1 MRHLRH
7 PSLSIVHYALC
18 IALALAAASARADA
32 IDAWTYNTSAKTIS
46 DRGGWTFPVSS
57 FATVDGT
64 LRELT
69 IGKIASG
76 TVGTNSVLDFR
87 KPIVWTTEET
97 FDSAVI
103 VGFVKDC
110 FYSET
115 DAVTELHLPE
125 TVRSLGQ
132 YCFRGLRRATVI
144 EPFIPDSVTSC
155 NAPFGKIDS
164 FVGDLV
170 LGGGGRDLTLTGS
183 SSSIRAASIASITFG
198 TGSMTVPYQFFY
210 GCKVCTNITF
220 LGDSVRWDN
229 NAFQAWNSY
238 QTLIRVPATSTW
250 WADFLANDSTFVAWA
265 SVSASNQNKYW
276 TKFDPNHDGDPP
288 LGVVKLGSKAELQ
301 FITTYVRETTS
312 RDLFVEGLPFQIGE
326 VSPSYTS
333 ASAGHENVAAQVPC
347 EAPEYAGL
355 DGVYYRCAGYV
366 TETMG
371 ATGWANPVTN
381 LGVRSFTYD
390 TDVGMQRVTWLWDVA
405 GYVVTG
411 VCAYVSGYDLGS
423 VAQSVPA
430 YPGHY
435 ALGSSVTLTAMPSD
449 ASVAPFDRWCGDAVP
464 AGHERDNP
472 LVLAADTVKTVYPYF
487 RKNWVYASGDV
498 TDGYWKF
505 NASVS
510 GGTKVALG
518 GGSGQAT
525 LSNSTVWQGGL
536 LDLAKPFDGDYIFVS
551 VVKDFAYGNNPGVVN
566 AIRQLTLPDTLTT
579 LGEYCFRS
587 CPNLRSV
594 TPFLPVSV
602 TSMDKSFSSCAAIT
616 NALVIGSWKTNTV
629 SVLGSLSWNK
639 TTGIP
644 SITLGRGVKAL
655 PYQMCYGN
663 DSLKNVYFMGDL
675 PTGDRVFEACAAYGK
690 RIHVPRGNDSWAA
703 WLEQNLT
710 PWASLS
716 QSEQNK
722 YWAAFPDGRRP
733 LGYAT
738 FFSGPKM
745 WFLHWSPHSV
755 GTVVTLQ

>member
-1 MRHLRH
+1 MQH
-7 PSLSIVHYALC
+7 PRPTSLCIVHYAFC
-18 IALALAAASARADA
+18 IALAFAVANANADA
-32 IDAWTYNTSAKTIS
+32 VDAWTYNTSAKTIS
-46 DRGGWTFPVSS
+46 DKGGWKFPVS
-57 FATVDGT
+57 ATVDGT

-69 IGKIASG
+69 IGKIA
-76 TVGTNSVLDFR
+76 TYGTNSVLDFR

-132 YCFRGLRRATVI
+132 YCFRGLRKATVI

-155 NAPFGKIDS
+155 NAPFGNINS

-170 LGGGGRDLTLTGS
+170 LGGGGHDLTLTGG

-220 LGDSVRWDN
+220 LGDSVRWHD

-250 WADFLANDSTFVAWA
+250 WADFLANDSTFIAWA
-265 SVSASNQNKYW
+265 SVSASNQDKYW
-276 TKFDPNHDGDPP
+276 TKFDPERAGDPP
-288 LGVVKLGSKAELQ
+288 LGVVKLGANAALQ
-301 FITTYVRETTS
+301 YIVTYVKETTS
-312 RDLFVEGLPFQIGE
+312 RDLFVEGLPFQIGD
-326 VSPSYTS
+326 VSPAYTS
-333 ASAGHENVAAQVPC
+333 ASAGHEGVAASVPC

-355 DGVYYRCAGYV
+355 DGVYYRCAGYI

-381 LGVRSFTYD
+381 LGVRSFAYD

-405 GYVVTG
+405 GYAVTG
-411 VCAYVSGYDLGS
+411 VCSYVGGYDLGG
-423 VAQSVPA
+423 VTQTVPA

-435 ALGSSVTLTAMPSD
+435 ALGASVTLTATPSD
-449 ASVAPFDRWCGDAVP
+449 ASVAPFVRWCGDVP

-472 LVLAADTVKTVYPYF
+472 LVITADAVKTVYPYF

-505 NASVS
+505 KASVS
-510 GGTKVALG
+510 GGSKITLG

-525 LSNSTVWQGGL
+525 LSNSTVWKGGL
-536 LDLAKPFDGDYIFVS
+536 LDFAKPFDGDYALVA
-551 VVKDFAYGNNPGVVN
+551 VVKDFVYGNNPDVGN
-566 AIRQLTLPDTLTT
+566 TIRELTLPNTLTT
-579 LGEYCFRS
+579 LNEYCFQS
-587 CPNLRSV
+587 CPNLKSV
-594 TPFLPVSV
+594 TPFLPDSI
-602 TSMDKSFSSCAAIT
+602 TSMNNAFSSCGQIT

-629 SVLGSLSWNK
+629 SVLGGLSWQR
-639 TTGIP
+639 TTSIP
-644 SITLGRGVKAL
+644 SITFGRGVKSL
-655 PYQMCYGN
+655 PHQMCYGN
-663 DSLKNVYFMGDL
+663 NGVKNVYFMGDV
-675 PTGDRVFEACAAYGK
+675 PTGGNAFEGCAAYGK
-690 RIHVPRGNDSWAA
+690 CFHVPRGNASWAE

-716 QSEQNK
+716 QTEQDK

-733 LGYAT
+733 LGYAN
-738 FFSGPKM
+738 FSSGPKM
-745 WFLHWSPHSV
+745 WFLHWSPHPV
-755 GTVVTLQ
+755 GTVVTVR